1 MKSQPEDI
9 IQELKSL
16 DSSFLLEN
24 KKRKIDDND
33 SMELSEDFFSNV
45 MKNLPSQESKTISIA
60 PIKKIKIFQIA
71 ASIVLI
77 LSVSILTYTFIIP
90 SNSVIESGK
99 NLEQLVSQTST
110 QEIDDYLNEYGMP
123 ADEEFL
129 TNYLN
134 NTIDITNIN

>member
-1 MKSQPEDI
+1 MKSQTEDI

-33 SMELSEDFFSNV
+33 SMELSEDFFRNV

>member
-1 MKSQPEDI
+1 MKSQTEDI

-33 SMELSEDFFSNV
+33 SMELSEDFFRNV

-90 SNSVIESGK
+90 SNSIIESGK

-110 QEIDDYLNEYGMP
+110 QEIDDYLNENGMP

-129 TNYLN
+129 TNYVN

>member
-1 MKSQPEDI
+1 MKSQPEYI

>member
-1 MKSQPEDI
+1 MKSQTEDI

-90 SNSVIESGK
+90 SNSIIESGK

-110 QEIDDYLNEYGMP
+110 QEIDDYLNENGMP

-129 TNYLN
+129 TNYVN

>member
-90 SNSVIESGK
+90 SNSVIKSGK

>member
-33 SMELSEDFFSNV
+33 SMELSEDFFRNV

-90 SNSVIESGK
+90 SNSIIESGK

>member
-90 SNSVIESGK
+90 SNSIIESGK

-110 QEIDDYLNEYGMP
+110 QEIDDYLNENGMP

-129 TNYLN
+129 TNYVN

>member
-110 QEIDDYLNEYGMP
+110 QEIDDYLNENGMP

-129 TNYLN
+129 TNYVN

>member
-33 SMELSEDFFSNV
+33 SMELSEDFFRNV